1 MKKKILLLI
10 FVMFLSLVLTSCNNK
25 NNTTT
30 INNLTEYR
38 FEDKSEDYY
47 TDGLIFDS
55 NKVINYLGSDE
66 VVYIPSVYNGVQI
79 TEIVTG
85 VFTDTMVTSI
95 HMFDSI
101 ITIDEQA
108 FKNASHLTNIVFSN
122 NIEYIGYEALANT
135 PWLEK
140 QEGEIY
146 IGKTL
151 YGFKNTLTEES
162 YVVKDETVYISP
174 CAFEDQEDLKEI
186 NLSNVKE
193 IGFSCFRN
201 CPNLENIT
209 VSDDF
214 INAGPGSL
222 VDTKW
227 FENKGVGPYYLGN
240 CLCGFKGDMMPQ
252 ENVLINDGIT
262 SISEQAFYSAKQM
275 AKIQLP
281 DTIKYIGDSAFE
293 GCILLVNLVLPQS
306 LIEIGE
312 KAFYGCEKLTTI
324 EIPSSTKIIKKQ
336 AFSNTTITQITFN
349 EGLEVIEENAFENSL
364 IKNIQFPK
372 SLKSIGDSAF
382 AECKKLKT
390 VVIPDDSE
398 LYSIGSSAFS
408 YCQAMTSLTFGN
420 NSKVEVIKEYTFRK
434 DLKLSSFDI
443 SNTIINEIEKGAF
456 YGCEALESVVFN
468 DKIKTLSDNLFSD
481 CLSLTTL
488 NFNNSLIETVGE
500 MSFSGCTNLKSIALP
515 ESTKTIK
522 KYAFL
527 ESGLESFNV
536 GSNIELIEEEAF
548 SLSKVTEFSVDNNN
562 NYKAVEG
569 VLFTNDGT
577 TLVAYPVGSTIS
589 EYTIGNDV
597 NNIHSGAFMGA
608 DNLITV
614 TVGSG
619 VTKIDAY
626 AFSNMKSLTSV
637 VLLCTTPPKLGNKAF
652 NENNARIK
660 VPTGT
665 LEAYQN
671 SWKAYLSIIE
681 EQQ

>member
-1 MKKKILLLI
+1 MKKKIILLI
-10 FVMFLSLVLTSCNNK
+10 IGLFVASFLVGCANNSK
-25 NNTTT
+25 TT
-30 INNLTEYR
+30 INNVTEYK

-47 TDGLIFDS
+47 TDGLIFES
-55 NKVINYLGSDE
+55 NMVVNYLGADE
-66 VVYIPSVYNGVQI
+66 VVYIPSTYNGVEI
-79 TEIVTG
+79 TEIASG
-85 VFTDTMVTSI
+85 VFTDTMVTSV

-101 ITIDEQA
+101 KTIDEQA
-108 FKNASHLTNIVFSN
+108 FKNASHLTNIVFSS

-140 QEGEIY
+140 QEADIY

-151 YGFKNTLTEES
+151 YGFKNTLTEEP
-162 YVVKDETVYISP
+162 YVVKEETVYISP
-174 CAFEDQEDLKEI
+174 CAFENQENLKEI
-186 NLSNVKE
+186 NLSNVKK

-214 INAGPGSL
+214 ISAGSGSL

-227 FENKGVGPYYLGN
+227 FENKSVGPYYLGN

-252 ENVLINDGIT
+252 ENVLINDGVT
-262 SISEQAFYSAKQM
+262 AVSENAFYSAKQM
-275 AKIQLP
+275 SKIQLP

-324 EIPSSTKIIKKQ
+324 ELPATTKIIKKQ
-336 AFSNTTITQITFN
+336 AFSNTTITQMTFN
-349 EGLEVIEENAFENSL
+349 EGLEVIGDNAFENSL

-372 SLKSIGDSAF
+372 SLKTIGDNAF
-382 AECKKLKT
+382 TECKKLKT

-398 LYSIGSSAFS
+398 LTSIGTSAFS
-408 YCQAMTSLTFGN
+408 YCQAMTSFTFGN
-420 NSKVEVIKEYTFRK
+420 NSKVDVIKEYTFRK

-443 SNTIINEIEKGAF
+443 SNTGIKEIGKGAF
-456 YGCEALESVVFN
+456 YGCEALESFSFN
-468 DKIKTLSDNLFSD
+468 DQIKALSDNLFSD
-481 CLSLTTL
+481 CILLTTL
-488 NFNNSLIETVGE
+488 NFNNTQIESVGE
-500 MSFSGCTNLKSIALP
+500 MTFSGCTSLKTVTLP

-548 SLSKVTEFSVDNNN
+548 SLSNVSEFTVGNNN
-562 NYKAVEG
+562 NYKEEGG
-569 VLFTNDGT
+569 VLFTKDGK
-577 TLVAYPVGSTIS
+577 TLVAYPIGSTNT
-589 EYTIGNDV
+589 EYVIDNVVETIYV
-597 NNIHSGAFMGA
+597 GAFMGA
-608 DNLITV
+608 SNLVTI
-614 TVGSG
+614 TVGSS

-626 AFSNMKSLTSV
+626 AFSNMKALTSIIM
-637 VLLCTTPPKLGNKAF
+637 LCTTPPKLGSKVF
-652 NENNARIK
+652 NENNAKIK
-660 VPTGT
+660 VPSGT
-665 LEAYQN
+665 LETYQN
-671 SWKAYLSIIE
+671 SWKTYLSKIE